1 MGLFNFNS
9 KKKAKIISTDF
20 KFIDP
25 ILMLQN
31 FISDKV
37 LKDTLTFESED
48 PDIVELVD
56 NDLKRKIKTIAKT
69 IIETNVKIGVCY
81 IFIDKNNELQILNPT
96 WPTVVWKEAGKIVKI
111 EATYR
116 DGTQGL
122 VSKPITITIDKTKVV
137 DGQTIVWRHNL
148 GFVPVIEI
156 PLKKCYNFNAMGLN
170 NTFHPYEYLDK
181 MNEKNDYTSFEFD
194 SVFKPLYAP
203 AGEFH
208 KIFNVVYSEFMKTI
222 YTVAP
227 RPVLTGLSARKLESL
242 ERSKKDESN
251 EFILGN
257 SILSVRGED
266 TKFNTWQYQGNI
278 MGAL

>member
-96 WPTVVWKEAGKIVKI
+96 
-111 EATYR
+111 
-116 DGTQGL
+116 
-122 VSKPITITIDKTKVV
+122 
-137 DGQTIVWRHNL
+137 
-148 GFVPVIEI
+148 
-156 PLKKCYNFNAMGLN
+156 
-170 NTFHPYEYLDK
+170 
-181 MNEKNDYTSFEFD
+181 
-194 SVFKPLYAP
+194 
-203 AGEFH
+203 
-208 KIFNVVYSEFMKTI
+208 
-222 YTVAP
+222 
-227 RPVLTGLSARKLESL
+227 
-242 ERSKKDESN
+242 
-251 EFILGN
+251 
-257 SILSVRGED
+257 
-266 TKFNTWQYQGNI
+266 
-278 MGAL
+278 